1 MYDKMGCSGVWLL
14 QEVLVKRNIV
24 AMMIDDDDDAE
35 WNMRGKEK
43 TTERQRRE
51 CS

>member
-24 AMMIDDDDDAE
+24 AMMMMMMMMPSGI
-35 WNMRGKEK
+35 
-43 TTERQRRE
+43 
-51 CS
+51 

>member
-24 AMMIDDDDDAE
+24 AMMMMMMMMLSGI
-35 WNMRGKEK
+35 
-43 TTERQRRE
+43 
-51 CS
+51 